1 MIANAK
7 KKLKEKNLDFIVVND
22 VTQPGAGFGSD
33 TNQVKIIY
41 PSGQV
46 KDLPLMTKEE
56 VSQLILDEVVRLL
69 KSRKK
74 QKE

>member
-1 MIANAK
+1 
-7 KKLKEKNLDFIVVND
+7 VND
-22 VTQPGAGFGSD
+22 VTQPGAGFSSD